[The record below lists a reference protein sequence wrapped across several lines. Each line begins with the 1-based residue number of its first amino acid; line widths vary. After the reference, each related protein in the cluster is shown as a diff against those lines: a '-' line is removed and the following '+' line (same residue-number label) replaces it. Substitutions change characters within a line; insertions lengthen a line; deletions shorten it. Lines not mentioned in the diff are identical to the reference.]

1 MPQRRRT
8 LPGMD
13 EELERLLAEV
23 ADIVIDQGG
32 DEDAVYAILR
42 QRYPGDGLLVPD
54 GDTLSRAQI
63 LAVMLLNEYA
73 ERDMGPRAVQ
83 GRLERRREL
92 LVPQPAQR
100 RGWGRWRAAG

>member
-1 MPQRRRT
+1 MGWGRRT
-8 LPGMD
+8 LPSMD
-13 EELERLLAEV
+13 EDLERLLAEV

-32 DEDAVYAILR
+32 DGDAVYAILR
-42 QRYPGDGLLVPD
+42 QRFPGAGLVLPD
-54 GDTLSRAQI
+54 GDQLARAQV
-63 LAVMLLNEYA
+63 LAVMLLNEYV

-92 LVPQPAQR
+92 LTPQSAQR